1 MSQDKS
7 RRLGRGL
14 EALLSSR
21 QAAESATP
29 EERSA
34 LRELPLSQ
42 IRPNPYQP
50 RKEFRAEDLAE
61 LQASLDANGLLQP
74 IVVRPSGP
82 GGYELIAGERR
93 LRAATQPGWS
103 DIPVVV

>member
-21 QAAESATP
+21 QAAEAATP

-42 IRPNPYQP
+42 IRPNPTS
-50 RKEFRAEDLAE
+50 RAR
-61 LQASLDANGLLQP
+61 S
-74 IVVRPSGP
+74 SGP
-82 GGYELIAGERR
+82 RSSPTSRPRYG
-93 LRAATQPGWS
+93 
-103 DIPVVV
+103 